1 MKSLLRPTIED
12 LEYKAFY
19 SVKPSIEDL
28 EYKALDKKR
37 ANAEFAANRII
48 RTMKNLEVYFFVM
61 LHSIVGLNQQTM
73 RNKWNYIFLEKK
85 QIYQNWIL
93 L

>member
-1 MKSLLRPTIED
+1 MQNFLQKEIMG
-12 LEYKAFY
+12 
-19 SVKPSIEDL
+19 
-28 EYKALDKKR
+28 
-37 ANAEFAANRII
+37 
-48 RTMKNLEVYFFVM
+48 TMKNLEVYFFVM

-85 QIYQNWIL
+85 QIYQNGIL